1 VAPTRKQE
9 QSEKTRQRLLDA
21 AAGLFAAKG
30 YRDTSV
36 QSIAE
41 AAGISRGSIFWH
53 FGSKE
58 GLLLAVVEA
67 SLARFERQL
76 ERLGEGT
83 PMGLH
88 EVVYAF
94 RDYIQHNPPI
104 GRLFYALLFEAMGP
118 RPELLPD
125 FARLHERFRSY
136 GRGWA
141 ERARA
146 AGVLPDGI
154 DPAAVGVI
162 ITAVLTGINLQWQ
175 VDSSAFDLTETSAP
189 LARLLERGLAA
200 DAADTA
206 A

>member
-1 VAPTRKQE
+1 MGVGATRKQE
-9 QSEKTRQRLLDA
+9 QSERTRQGLVDA
-21 AAGLFAAKG
+21 AAQLFAAKG
-30 YRDTSV
+30 FRDTSV
-36 QSIAE
+36 QAIAE

-76 ERLGEGT
+76 ERMREGR
-83 PMGLH
+83 PMSLQ
-88 EVVYAF
+88 ESVYAF

-125 FARLHERFRSY
+125 FARLHERLRSY
-136 GRGWA
+136 GTGWA

-146 AGVLPDGI
+146 AGVLYDGI

-175 VDSSAFDLTETSAP
+175 VDPSGFDLAETTAT
-189 LARLLERGLAA
+189 LARLLERGLS
-200 DAADTA
+200 ADTPA
-206 A
+206 